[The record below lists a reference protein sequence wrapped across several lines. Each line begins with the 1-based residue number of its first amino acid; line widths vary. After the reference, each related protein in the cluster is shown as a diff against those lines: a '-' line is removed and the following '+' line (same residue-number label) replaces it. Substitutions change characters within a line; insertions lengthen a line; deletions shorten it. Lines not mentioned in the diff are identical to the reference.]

1 MCVILIQCSYFPRL
15 CRYLGLRFGVN
26 GVFSCENIFFSR
38 TRLSIFALFSQVYL
52 KKMPAYNLNKTRITE
67 LSLLPWGRYC
77 LTGLS
82 KGYFQF
88 WLSCLFGCLL
98 LCFIFV
104 TFRCRLVW
112 HCAQS
117 IPGLDILDI
126 RVAFPVQTDYP
137 FFFFSI
143 PAGFCSP
150 HAKIIVWLI
159 RSLNLFLYCRSFEK
173 VPYMFRWGWCD
184 APALGN
190 LKQKPLSLQRNSF
203 FLSFSSP
210 AHTGTHTILTDVLK
224 TWWRLEWE
232 RWVQLANVSQF
243 FGHKSKCF

>member
-1 MCVILIQCSYFPRL
+1 MCVILIQRSYFPRL

-104 TFRCRLVW
+104 LLLDAVQSGIVHSPSQVLTFQISEWLFPSRLI
-112 HCAQS
+112 
-117 IPGLDILDI
+117 IP
-126 RVAFPVQTDYP
+126 F
-137 FFFFSI
+137 
-143 PAGFCSP
+143 
-150 HAKIIVWLI
+150 
-159 RSLNLFLYCRSFEK
+159 
-173 VPYMFRWGWCD
+173 
-184 APALGN
+184 
-190 LKQKPLSLQRNSF
+190 SF
-203 FLSFSSP
+203 FPYPQVF
-210 AHTGTHTILTDVLK
+210 AHLMQ
-224 TWWRLEWE
+224 R
-232 RWVQLANVSQF
+232 SQF
-243 FGHKSKCF
+243 D